1 MSEKDHT
8 DTSTSEAHIED
19 DEIVKDSDDE
29 LFDELEREI
38 DNDFDL
44 GALREQR
51 IEELKQEYARVH
63 RLLEAWSLY
72 LLNFIE

>member
-1 MSEKDHT
+1 MSDKGHT
-8 DTSTSEAHIED
+8 GTSTSEAHIED
-19 DEIVKDSDDE
+19 DEIAKDSDDE
-29 LFDELEREI
+29 VFDELEREI

>member
-1 MSEKDHT
+1 MSDKGHT
-8 DTSTSEAHIED
+8 DTSISEAHIED
-19 DEIVKDSDDE
+19 DEIAKDSDDE

-63 RLLEAWSLY
+63 R
-72 LLNFIE
+72 

>member
-1 MSEKDHT
+1 MSDKGHT
-8 DTSTSEAHIED
+8 DTSTSEARIED
-19 DEIVKDSDDE
+19 DEIAKDSDDE

-63 RLLEAWSLY
+63 R
-72 LLNFIE
+72 